1 MREYR
6 GKRVDNGDWVKG
18 SYFLD
23 ADQQK
28 TYIIQ
33 YQVVSHYADAMFRP
47 SVYLTEVIPE
57 SVGQYTGSKD
67 KNGVKIYES
76 DLTPL
81 KHSFEHTKH
90 TGKVTFDSKNG
101 YGLFLEDDRGAGW
114 GYVWFPFYKIQ
125 KDELEVI
132 GNTTDNPKLLE
143 SEESK

>member
-47 SVYLTEVIPE
+47 SVYLTEVLPE
-57 SVGQYTGSKD
+57 SVGQSIGIKD
-67 KNGVKIYES
+67 ENGVEIYGEGDIYKDAKGVIS
-76 DLTPL
+76 IVKMAVDGWALFPVEKGPVRNL
-81 KHSFEHTKH
+81 YWHNVCNDTK
-90 TGKVTFDSKNG
+90 G
-101 YGLFLEDDRGAGW
+101 
-114 GYVWFPFYKIQ
+114 
-125 KDELEVI
+125 EVI
-132 GNTTDNPKLLE
+132 GNTTDSPNLLE
-143 SEESK
+143 SPK